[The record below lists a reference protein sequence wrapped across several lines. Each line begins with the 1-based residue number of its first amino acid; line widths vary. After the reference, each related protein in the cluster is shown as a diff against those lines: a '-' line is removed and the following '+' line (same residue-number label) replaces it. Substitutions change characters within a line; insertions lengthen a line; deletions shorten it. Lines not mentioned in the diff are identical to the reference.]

1 MISQPPVLFV
11 PPNQKKQRKCK
22 HGERLPNGKCPKAP
36 KNKKLSQ
43 ITEFEDEDDEEEQE
57 ETNND
62 RNSNNR
68 QTNTETEEEN
78 PVISINV
85 TEPEPVKKS
94 PTKKQR
100 PCKHGERLANGKC
113 PPAKTVKKK
122 SQTTSPSQIKN
133 PVGKK
138 YKNGV
143 CNDDMTFADCE
154 LAILRQSVIENEETI
169 KKDTVMNEDS
179 RQMIDI
185 LEKFLKRKRCVC
197 YGGTAINN
205 ILPEKD
211 QFYNRDIEMPDY
223 DFYSKTA
230 KDDARELADIY
241 FLAGYREV
249 EAKSG
254 VHESTYKVFVNYVGI
269 ADITQLDERIFDNL
283 QKQAIEKE
291 GILYASPNFLRMASY
306 LELSRPRGD
315 VSRWEKVFKRII
327 LLNKYYPLTP
337 EYNCDVLEF
346 QRKMD
351 FKDKETSEKIFNI
364 AKDAFIEE
372 KVVFFG
378 GYAFSVYADF
388 FTNERQ
394 KKINPKT
401 PDFDVLSLTPK
412 KTAEK
417 VAQRL
422 ADAGIQDIFIYKH
435 DKIGEIIPESF
446 QITIGP
452 NEKERDTIAFVYA
465 PIACHSYNEVSVG
478 GQKVL
483 VATINTILSFYL
495 AFMFV
500 NKWYYNKERILCM
513 SQYLFDL
520 EQANRLEQT
529 GPLKRFSTQCF
540 GKQKTLTDMFSIKS
554 EIYKKI
560 GRFQNKTPAQ
570 LEEFERFFFKYT
582 PSKNPRHA
590 SIMNTKQT
598 VAKPAQYVIEKDP
611 NESDSDSES
620 DDEEEQTHPVYVPP
634 NIKNNRPVFENKKYV
649 RPFQNSNSNQNN
661 NNGKNNNNNQ
671 NKTQKKKHPPKK
683 DNGFFSRIF

>member
-1 MISQPPVLFV
+1 MSSQPPVLFV
-11 PPNQKKQRKCK
+11 QQGLKKQRKCTY
-22 HGERLPNGKCPKAP
+22 GPRLPNGKCPP
-36 KNKKLSQ
+36 KPKGLSR
-43 ITEFEDEDDEEEQE
+43 ISEGESDSDSDLEEGE
-57 ETNND
+57 
-62 RNSNNR
+62 
-68 QTNTETEEEN
+68 
-78 PVISINV
+78 IK
-85 TEPEPVKKS
+85 EPVVALNVS
-94 PTKKQR
+94 SSTKKQR
-100 PCKHGERLANGKC
+100 PCKHGDRLANGKC
-113 PPAKTVKKK
+113 PPGKKTAKQK
-122 SQTTSPSQIKN
+122 TSPITSTRTSTRTSPKKQ
-133 PVGKK
+133 PVGK

-143 CNDDMTFADCE
+143 CTDDMTFADCE
-154 LAILRQSVIENEETI
+154 LAILRQSVIENEDTI
-169 KKDTVMNEDS
+169 KKDTTMSDDS
-179 RQMIDI
+179 REMIEI

-205 ILPEKD
+205 ILPED
-211 QFYNRDIEMPDY
+211 VQFYNRDVEMPDY
-223 DFYSKTA
+223 DFYSKSA

-241 FLAGYREV
+241 FLAGYKEV

-254 VHESTYKVFVNYVGI
+254 VHENTFKVFVNFIGI

-283 QKQAIEKE
+283 QKQAIEKQ

-337 EYNCDVLEF
+337 EYNCDVLDF

-351 FKDKETSEKIFNI
+351 FTDKATSEKIFDI
-364 AKDAFIEE
+364 VKDAFVEE

-394 KKINPKT
+394 KKVNPMT

-422 ADAGIQDIFIYKH
+422 ADSGIQDVFVYKH
-435 DKIGEIIPESF
+435 EKIGKLIPESY
-446 QITIGP
+446 QIAVGKD
-452 NEKERDTIAFVYA
+452 EDSRDTVAFVYA
-465 PIACHSYNEVSVG
+465 PIACHSYNEVTVG

-483 VATINTILSFYL
+483 IATINTILSFYL

-529 GPLKRFSTQCF
+529 GPLKRFSTQCY
-540 GKQKTLTDMFSIKS
+540 GKQTTLTDLFSTKND
-554 EIYKKI
+554 IYKKL

-570 LEEFERFFFKYT
+570 QEEFERFFFKYS
-582 PSKNPRHA
+582 PAKNPRHA
-590 SIMNTKQT
+590 SIMNARRNT
-598 VAKPAQYVIEKDP
+598 AALPNYVVEK
-611 NESDSDSES
+611 
-620 DDEEEQTHPVYVPP
+620 DEEEEEGETHQVYAPP
-634 NIKNNRPVFENKKYV
+634 PKRPPVFENKTYV
-649 RPFQNSNSNQNN
+649 RPNQNPSHH
-661 NNGKNNNNNQ
+661 
-671 NKTQKKKHPPKK
+671 KTHKKK
-683 DNGFFSRIF
+683 DNRGKKDEGFFSRIF

>member
-11 PPNQKKQRKCK
+11 PQNQPKTKKQRKCK
-22 HGERLPNGKCPKAP
+22 HGERLPNGECPKAP
-36 KNKKLSQ
+36 KVPKNKK
-43 ITEFEDEDDEEEQE
+43 TELENSNNTEEVAEDDEE
-57 ETNND
+57 
-62 RNSNNR
+62 
-68 QTNTETEEEN
+68 QTPVVSVNVSELIPPPQPKKNTR
-78 PVISINV
+78 
-85 TEPEPVKKS
+85 KK
-94 PTKKQR
+94 
-100 PCKHGERLANGKC
+100 PCKYGERLANGKC
-113 PPAKTVKKK
+113 PPGKTTKKLATEQIPVVQSQAK
-122 SQTTSPSQIKN
+122 IE
-133 PVGKK
+133 KK

-143 CNDDMTFADCE
+143 CTDDMTFADCE

-169 KKDTVMNEDS
+169 KKDTVMGDDAKE
-179 RQMIDI
+179 MIDI
-185 LEKFLKRKRCVC
+185 LEKFLKKKRCVC

-241 FLAGYREV
+241 FLAGFKEV

-254 VHESTYKVFVNYVGI
+254 VHESTYKVFVNFVGI
-269 ADITQLDERIFDNL
+269 ADITQLDGRIFDTL

-315 VSRWEKVFKRII
+315 VSRWEKVFKRIT
-327 LLNKYYPLTP
+327 LLNKYFPLTP
-337 EYNCDVLEF
+337 EFNCDLLEF

-351 FKDKETSEKIFNI
+351 FKDPKTSEEIFNI
-364 AKDAFIEE
+364 AKDTFIEE

-378 GYAFSVYADF
+378 GYAFSVYSDF

-394 KKINPKT
+394 KKINPKI

-435 DKIGEIIPESF
+435 EKIGEIIPENY

-452 NEKERDTIAFVYA
+452 NEKQRDTIAFVYA
-465 PIACHSYNEVSVG
+465 PIACHSYNEVSVD

-529 GPLKRFSTQCF
+529 GPLRRFSTQCI
-540 GKQKTLTDMFSIKS
+540 GKQKTLTDMFSIKN
-554 EIYKKI
+554 EVYKKI
-560 GRFQNKTPAQ
+560 GRFPNKTPAQ
-570 LEEFERFFFKYT
+570 LEEFERFFYKYN
-582 PSKNPRHA
+582 PAKNPRYA
-590 SIMNTKQT
+590 YLMNTKQGNT
-598 VAKPAQYVIEKDP
+598 KPVASQYVLEKDP
-611 NESDSDSES
+611 NASDSDSDS
-620 DDEEEQTHPVYVPP
+620 DEETTHQVYVPP
-634 NIKNNRPVFENKKYV
+634 PVANVPKNKQAFQNKTYV
-649 RPFQNSNSNQNN
+649 RP
-661 NNGKNNNNNQ
+661 Q
-671 NKTQKKKHPPKK
+671 NKTQKKHPPKK
-683 DNGFFSRIF
+683 NDGFFSGIF

>member
-1 MISQPPVLFV
+1 MPYYIKGTKMIEPYSQPPVLFV
-11 PPNQKKQRKCK
+11 PKNNEAKKLRKCK

-36 KNKKLSQ
+36 KEKKLSSIQ
-43 ITEFEDEDDEEEQE
+43 EYEEQE
-57 ETNND
+57 DDNN
-62 RNSNNR
+62 
-68 QTNTETEEEN
+68 E
-78 PVISINV
+78 PIVAINV
-85 TEPEPVKKS
+85 SKQLKT
-94 PTKKQR
+94 TTRKQR
-100 PCKHGERLANGKC
+100 PCKYGERLANGKC
-113 PPAKTVKKK
+113 PPAPSKTSKKTH
-122 SQTTSPSQIKN
+122 SISPQNTPVVPKN
-133 PVGKK
+133 K
-138 YKNGV
+138 YN
-143 CNDDMTFADCE
+143 NDICKEDMTFAECE

-169 KKDTVMNEDS
+169 KRDAVMDKDSKE
-179 RQMIDI
+179 MIDI

-205 ILPEKD
+205 ILPEEV
-211 QFYNRDIEMPDY
+211 QFYDRNVEIPDY

-241 FLAGYREV
+241 FLAGYKEV

-254 VHESTYKVFVNYVGI
+254 VHESTYKVFVNFIGI

-283 QKQAIEKE
+283 QKQAIEKQ

-315 VSRWEKVFKRII
+315 VSRWEKVFKRIT

-337 EYNCDVLEF
+337 EINCDVLEF

-351 FKDKETSEKIFNI
+351 FKDKKTSELIFNI
-364 AKDAFIEE
+364 AKDTFIEE

-422 ADAGIQDIFIYKH
+422 ADSGIKDIFIYKH
-435 DKIGEIIPESF
+435 EKIGEIIPENY

-452 NEKERDTIAFVYA
+452 NENERDTIAFIYSPV
-465 PIACHSYNEVSVG
+465 ACHSYNEISVD
-478 GQKVL
+478 GQKVF

-500 NKWYYNKERILCM
+500 NKWYYNKERVLCM

-520 EQANRLEQT
+520 EQANRLEQR
-529 GPLKRFSTQCF
+529 GPLKRFSTQCI
-540 GKQKTLTDMFSIKS
+540 GKQNSLTDLFSIKS
-554 EIYKKI
+554 EVYKKL

-570 LEEFERFFFKYT
+570 LEEYERFFFKYI
-582 PSKNPRHA
+582 PSKNPRHVA
-590 SIMNTKQT
+590 IMNTKQN
-598 VAKPAQYVIEKDP
+598 VSKPAPYILEKNDD
-611 NESDSDSES
+611 SDSDS
-620 DDEEEQTHPVYVPP
+620 DDEEKTHSVYVPP
-634 NIKNNRPVFENKKYV
+634 PPKKPVFENKNYY
-649 RPFQNSNSNQNN
+649 RSQNIQTN
-661 NNGKNNNNNQ
+661 
-671 NKTQKKKHPPKK
+671 NKTQKKKHPVKK
-683 DNGFFSRIF
+683 DDSFFSRIF

>member
-1 MISQPPVLFV
+1 MISQAPVLFV
-11 PPNQKKQRKCK
+11 SENQQGIKKLRKCK

-36 KNKKLSQ
+36 KGLNKALSQ
-43 ITEFEDEDDEEEQE
+43 I
-57 ETNND
+57 
-62 RNSNNR
+62 S
-68 QTNTETEEEN
+68 ETEEQDDDDLEEGEIRE
-78 PVISINV
+78 PVIAVNV
-85 TEPEPVKKS
+85 SQPKKNPS
-94 PTKKQR
+94 TQKKR
-100 PCKHGERLANGKC
+100 LCKHGERLANGKC
-113 PPAKTVKKK
+113 PPAKTVKK
-122 SQTTSPSQIKN
+122 TSPIQSSTEKTQTY
-133 PVGKK
+133 K

-143 CNDDMTFADCE
+143 CTDDMTFADCE
-154 LAILRQSVIENEETI
+154 MAILRQSVIENEETI
-169 KKDTVMNEDS
+169 KKDTVMNDDS
-179 RQMIDI
+179 REMIQI

-205 ILPEKD
+205 ILPED
-211 QFYNRDIEMPDY
+211 VQFYNRDVEMPDY

-241 FLAGYREV
+241 FLKGFKEV

-254 VHESTYKVFVNYVGI
+254 VHENTFKVFVNFIGI
-269 ADITQLDERIFDNL
+269 ADITQLDERIFENL

-337 EYNCDVLEF
+337 EYNCDLLEF

-351 FKDKETSEKIFNI
+351 FQDKTTSETIFNI
-364 AKDAFIEE
+364 TKDAFVEE

-394 KKINPKT
+394 KKVNPKI

-422 ADAGIQDIFIYKH
+422 AEAGIQDIFIYKH
-435 DKIGEIIPESF
+435 EKIGKIIPENY
-446 QITIGP
+446 QITIG
-452 NEKERDTIAFVYA
+452 KEEGSRDTIAFVYA

-529 GPLKRFSTQCF
+529 GPLKRFSTQCY
-540 GKQKTLTDMFSIKS
+540 GKQTTLTDLFSIKS
-554 EIYKKI
+554 EIYKKL

-570 LEEFERFFFKYT
+570 QEEFERFFFKYS
-582 PSKNPRHA
+582 PAKNPRHA
-590 SIMNTKQT
+590 SIMNTKQS
-598 VAKPAQYVIEKDP
+598 VAKPAQYVVEKDP
-611 NESDSDSES
+611 NASDSDSDS
-620 DDEEEQTHPVYVPP
+620 DEEEQTHQVYAPP
-634 NIKNNRPVFENKKYV
+634 KRPVFENKTYV
-649 RPFQNSNSNQNN
+649 RPNQQGRQNN
-661 NNGKNNNNNQ
+661 N
-671 NKTQKKKHPPKK
+671 KTHKKKSPPKGKK
-683 DNGFFSRIF
+683 DEGFFSRIF